1 MSQNLD
7 ITKVCE
13 SEDVRQKPY
22 YGLDSYLHEVRWTR
36 DLLIGHAQRVMDWR
50 DDTDARGHF
59 NSKFVE
65 LMAEI
70 TERGEDTEDVPKPR
84 ADALRRFYEKSIGKF
99 DDPKDRI
106 IFIQGIAAID
116 GGEFLDLL
124 DMYHDDFNA
133 ALIEYKEMTEDDE
146 RIRH

>member
-1 MSQNLD
+1 MSQNLS

-50 DDTDARGHF
+50 DETDARKHF
-59 NSKFVE
+59 NVKFVE

-70 TERGEDTEDVPKPR
+70 TERGEDMEDVPKPR
-84 ADALRRFYEKSIGKF
+84 ADELRGFYKESIGKF
-99 DDPKDRI
+99 DDPRDRM
-106 IFIQGIAAID
+106 IFIQSMAALD
-116 GGEFLDLL
+116 GWEGLDLR
-124 DMYHDDFNA
+124 DMYHEDFNT
-133 ALIEYKEMTEDDE
+133 ALIEYKEMTEDE
-146 RIRH
+146 QS